1 MKKLLL
7 VFLGVFFFSALC
19 FAQDHY
25 ALVEVLIKNDHG
37 LIFTMNTITKTP
49 NQEACD
55 RILSPIN
62 LLKDKYSVRTSCVTG
77 KEWDKQF
84 SGYFANK
91 AVKMMYISYQDANG
105 YETRVNTKV
114 LMGAES
120 TTPGRPIDPPIG
132 EAMAWANAMIETLE
146 KGGIKNAKIIYPAKE
161 KPAKGRK

>member
-1 MKKLLL
+1 MKKILLIAAGIL
-7 VFLGVFFFSALC
+7 FFASLC
-19 FAQDHY
+19 FAQEHY

-37 LIFTMNTITKTP
+37 LIFSMNTITKTP
-49 NQEACD
+49 DQASCD
-55 RILSPIN
+55 RILSPVG

-77 KEWDKQF
+77 KDWDKQF

-91 AVKMMYISYQDANG
+91 PAKMLYISYQDPNG
-105 YETRVNTKV
+105 YETRVNSKV
-114 LMGAES
+114 LTGAES

-161 KPAKGRK
+161 NPGKGKK